1 MGHSKNR
8 RSIRMGRRK
17 LLAGLGAA
25 AASLPFL
32 RSFPASADGT
42 PVPKLLIFASPNGF
56 LTGPTGSSRFG
67 YEGWLPPSLHD
78 GNAYAEAPIGSRLP
92 GILAPL
98 ERHRSELVCFHGL
111 RGIESVNSHQQAAS
125 ILTGRGVYA
134 DEPPRASG
142 GDGEWYSQGQSVD
155 QYIAERLGSRVLGL
169 AYDISGFNLGEGYIS
184 HLGPN
189 RGFTPIQNPV
199 EAFERVFGAAAAGDV
214 TRANTHVRRQSI
226 LDVIA
231 RDTSSIA
238 SRLPVADR
246 PRFEQHLAAVRSLES
261 ELLAPT
267 TCGDAGTAPGSYDA
281 RSSTNLPRLIRDYG
295 RIMTQG
301 FACGYTQV
309 GFIQCGN
316 LGGSLTP
323 RWPELDV
330 VSDYK
335 DHAIAHKF
343 GNEPGAG
350 SDGLAQADAIRLGL
364 NLQLAY
370 NSLLAE
376 ILDQL
381 AATPDV
387 DGSRLLDNTIVLH
400 VKQFGMNHDKR
411 QLFWIMAG
419 GSGLGVRT
427 GRFVR
432 LRLDSPYTFYNDLH
446 VSLCHAMGLA
456 DVETFGEAE
465 LCRTPIDL
473 S

>member
-1 MGHSKNR
+1 MIDDKHRKVRMSR
-8 RSIRMGRRK
+8 RT
-17 LLAGLGAA
+17 LLSGLGAA

-32 RSFPASADGT
+32 RSFPVSAQVT

-56 LTGPTGSSRFG
+56 LTGPRGSSSFG
-67 YEGWLPPSLHD
+67 YEGWLPAALQS
-78 GNAYAEAPIGSRLP
+78 GESRAEAPIGSSLP

-98 ERHRSELVCFHGL
+98 ERHREDLLCIHGI
-111 RGIESVNSHQQAAS
+111 RGIERVNSHQQAAA
-125 ILTGRGVYA
+125 ILTGRGVFG
-134 DEPPRASG
+134 DEPSRGSG

-155 QYIAERLGSRVLGL
+155 QYIAERLGCSVLGL
-169 AYDISGFNLGEGYIS
+169 AYDIAGFQLGEGYIS

-189 RGFTPIQNPV
+189 RGFTPIQSPV
-199 EAFERVFGAAAAGDV
+199 DAFERVFGAGAGGD
-214 TRANTHVRRQSI
+214 TARASLHARRQSI

-231 RDTSSIA
+231 RDTGA
-238 SRLPVADR
+238 LTSRLPAADR
-246 PRFEQHLAAVRSLES
+246 PRFEQHLATVRALEA
-261 ELLAPT
+261 ELVAPT
-267 TCGDAGTAPGSYDA
+267 VCGDAGTAPGTYDH
-281 RSSTNLPRLIRDYG
+281 RSSANLPRLIRDYS

-301 FACGYTQV
+301 LACGYTQV

-323 RWPELDV
+323 RWPEFDA

-343 GNEPGAG
+343 GNESGAG
-350 SDGLAQADAIRLGL
+350 SDGLAQSVAVRLGV

-370 NSLLAE
+370 NSLFAELLDRLAE
-376 ILDQL
+376 
-381 AATPDV
+381 TPDV

-419 GSGLGVRT
+419 GSALGVRT
-427 GRFVR
+427 GRY
-432 LRLDSPYTFYNDLH
+432 LRVGLGSPYTYYNDLH
-446 VSLCHAMGLA
+446 VALCNAMGLA
-456 DVETFGEAE
+456 DVETFGEVAY
-465 LCRTPIDL
+465 CRGPLDL